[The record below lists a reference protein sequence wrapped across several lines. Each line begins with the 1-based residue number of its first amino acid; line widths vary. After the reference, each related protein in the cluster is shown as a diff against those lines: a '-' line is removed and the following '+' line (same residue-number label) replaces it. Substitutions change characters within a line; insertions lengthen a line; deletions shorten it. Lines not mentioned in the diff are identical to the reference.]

1 MDSRI
6 GRNFKKAFR
15 DLRTAESIRIL
26 KGYAGIYGQPNR
38 SKFWKGIQGSMDSR
52 IGRNF
57 ERVCRDLRTSE
68 SVQILKRHS
77 GICGQPNRSK
87 FWKGM
92 QGSMDSRIGSIFG
105 RWWNPRTA
113 ISVWNF
119 KGGCRD
125 LRTAEWVQ
133 ILKGDAGIHETVRFL
148 KGRCFNLR
156 TAKTVWIFKGSTD
169 SCIWLLRGPQRSTD
183 DRIGTIFKRER
194 ERGWNPLTAISVFSK
209 GDAGIYG
216 SGISE

>member
-1 MDSRI
+1 MDP
-6 GRNFKKAFR
+6 NFK
-15 DLRTAESIRIL
+15 
-26 KGYAGIYGQPNR
+26 
-38 SKFWKGIQGSMDSR
+38 
-52 IGRNF
+52 
-57 ERVCRDLRTSE
+57 RVCRDLRTAE

-77 GICGQPNRSK
+77 GIFGQPNRPK

-105 RWWNPRTA
+105 RWWNRKTA
-113 ISVWNF
+113 KSVWNF

-183 DRIGTIFKRER
+183 NRIGTIFKR